1 MNLFAD
7 ECVFGPTI
15 RFLQNEG
22 HDIVTV
28 HDFSL
33 AGHEDIE
40 ILAFSLAQNRV
51 LLTIDLDF
59 GNIRHYPPDR
69 HAGVIILRVRP
80 TTLAQVHTLLA
91 EFLQTTPQEKL
102 VNILV
107 VIDHNKIR
115 VRRKD

>member
-15 RFLQNEG
+15 RFLQTEG

-33 AGHEDIE
+33 AGHEDTE
-40 ILAFSLAQNRV
+40 ILTFATAHHRV

-59 GNIRHYPPDR
+59 GNIRHYPPE
-69 HAGVIILRVRP
+69 HHGGVIILRVRP
-80 TTLAQVHTLLA
+80 ATLAQVHTMLA
-91 EFLQTTPQEKL
+91 EFLQTTSQEQL
-102 VNILV
+102 VNTLV

-115 VRRKD
+115 VRRK

>member
-22 HDIVTV
+22 HNIVTV

-33 AGHEDIE
+33 AGHEDVE
-40 ILAFSLAQNRV
+40 ILAFALTQNRV

-59 GNIRHYPPDR
+59 GNIRHYPPER

-80 TTLAQVHTLLA
+80 ATLAQVHTLLA

-102 VNILV
+102 VNTLA

-115 VRRKD
+115 LRRK